1 MGRPQL
7 PKRRI
12 QEHLVP
18 QLRDAPAPRRDDE
31 EALHD
36 PGLMAAFQRGIG
48 LAEIEPER
56 AAPLSG
62 QSDPQRDEP
71 TIKE

>member
-1 MGRPQL
+1 
-7 PKRRI
+7 
-12 QEHLVP
+12 
-18 QLRDAPAPRRDDE
+18 
-31 EALHD
+31 
-36 PGLMAAFQRGIG
+36 MAAFQRGIG

-62 QSDPQRDEP
+62 QSEPQRDEP